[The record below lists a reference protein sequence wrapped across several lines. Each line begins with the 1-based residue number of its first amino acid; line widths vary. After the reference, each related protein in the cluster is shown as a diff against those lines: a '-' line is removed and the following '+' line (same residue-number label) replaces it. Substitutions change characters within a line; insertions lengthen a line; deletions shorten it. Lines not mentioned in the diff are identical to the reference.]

1 MDVRR
6 APVHDH
12 ICFLSCIDLRGA
24 VGVAV
29 SYLHVELRRQN
40 HRFATRIDGLHAVIR
55 ALDIGLEEP
64 IFEARLE
71 DGLDVD
77 LPTNTLDTPINFGRG
92 HASTCIGHEVA
103 NAYRTTRSVE
113 LGYQDVRAPLVALP
127 RRIRSLRTDDEP
139 ARRRVEQRAEDGRTV
154 EVGKARPVDRSVGP
168 DEY

>member
-40 HRFATRIDGLHAVIR
+40 HRFAT
-55 ALDIGLEEP
+55 
-64 IFEARLE
+64 RLE

-154 EVGKARPVDRSVGP
+154 EVGQARPVDRSVGP